1 MKTLN
6 LRITIRIEP
15 KQRKQIEKEIAQ
27 GKRKSVS
34 DLVRT
39 AIAEFLEQT
48 NEREKCLL
56 RNHVRRGLS
65 F

>member
-6 LRITIRIEP
+6 LRITIRIDQ
-15 KQRKQIEKEIAQ
+15 KQRKQIERAIAQ

-39 AIAEFLEQT
+39 ALAEFLET
-48 NEREKCLL
+48 ECK
-56 RNHVRRGLS
+56 V
-65 F
+65 